1 MVTPEGGCTLRS
13 VSRRGVD
20 GAFGASCADEA
31 ADNSDFFEVEIRDET
46 GPLIDE
52 SAPWNV
58 ATGDGRTRIERRYDK
73 SALVY
78 SNLIGALSEE
88 AAWGSL
94 VELVRHGADPLE
106 LAPAARFHGER
117 RRRVIAELLVQGAA
131 GRPRAYF
138 VASESSGIRGA
149 SRYSLPFWS
158 KVARGVACIVRR
170 ASGRCQCC
178 GAELGEHAGGAGL
191 HRKNYAGPT
200 ASTEMVLYCGDCS
213 GERKTDEHAISLV
226 FDHAEHLLRL
236 DLSPP
241 ATKPATI
248 QCVEPTPVDL
258 PLAEVRAELE
268 RIETAG
274 DWSRAARERWLG
286 LRAQKHRLGS

>member
-1 MVTPEGGCTLRS
+1 
-13 VSRRGVD
+13 VSRH
-20 GAFGASCADEA
+20 GADQSWAAYCADAEL
-31 ADNSDFFEVEIRDET
+31 DNSDFFELAIRDDT
-46 GPLIDE
+46 GPLDE
-52 SAPWNV
+52 SVPWNV
-58 ATGDGRTRIERRYDK
+58 ATGDGRTSIERRYDK

-78 SNLIGALSEE
+78 LNLIGALSEE

-106 LAPAARFHGER
+106 LAPAARFNGER

-138 VASESSGIRGA
+138 VANESSGSRGA
-149 SRYSLPFWS
+149 SRYSHLFWS

-170 ASGRCQCC
+170 ATGRCQCC
-178 GAELGEHAGGAGL
+178 GAELEGGPPSGFAVL
-191 HRKNYAGPT
+191 YRENYAGPT
-200 ASTEMVLYCGDCS
+200 ASTEMVRYCGDCS
-213 GERKTDEHAISLV
+213 GERKIDEHAISLV
-226 FDHAEHLLRL
+226 FDHAEHLLCL
-236 DLSPP
+236 DRSPP
-241 ATKPATI
+241 ATRPATI

-258 PLAEVRAELE
+258 PLTEVRAELE